1 MPHTSGK
8 RGYTFFFLSPS
19 PSNIF
24 PIIPC
29 IFQKKSVSLH
39 EDVAALGNLKASFHC
54 ARWHNLCSTKVEL
67 FKKEMNM
74 DKKKNE
80 NFFLKLIEI
89 KKEIRD
95 CVQSGRDLKDVEK
108 NYGIRFSKPL

>member
-1 MPHTSGK
+1 MK
-8 RGYTFFFLSPS
+8 V
-19 PSNIF
+19 N
-24 PIIPC
+24 
-29 IFQKKSVSLH
+29 
-39 EDVAALGNLKASFHC
+39 FHC
-54 ARWHNLCSTKVEL
+54 ARLHNPCSTEVEL